1 MLSSVA
7 IVVKQ
12 TNKLHL
18 QEVFFKQSLLKH
30 NKFQNK
36 FLFTKNTDQKILEII
51 SVLFIK
57 HFRALVSQSVS
68 QSVGWLVSH
77 SVGVSS
83 VGRSVGRS
91 VGPSVGWSVGRLVSQ
106 SVSQSVGRLV
116 GQ

>member
-68 QSVGWLVSH
+68 QSVSRLVGQSFSRCFVGW
-77 SVGVSS
+77 
-83 VGRSVGRS
+83 
-91 VGPSVGWSVGRLVSQ
+91 SVGWSVSRSVGRLVGWSVGQ

>member
-68 QSVGWLVSH
+68 QSVSRLVGQSFSRCFVGW
-77 SVGVSS
+77 
-83 VGRSVGRS
+83 
-91 VGPSVGWSVGRLVSQ
+91 SVGWSVGRSVSQ
-106 SVSQSVGRLV
+106 SVSQSVTFNAVLTT
-116 GQ
+116 QKT